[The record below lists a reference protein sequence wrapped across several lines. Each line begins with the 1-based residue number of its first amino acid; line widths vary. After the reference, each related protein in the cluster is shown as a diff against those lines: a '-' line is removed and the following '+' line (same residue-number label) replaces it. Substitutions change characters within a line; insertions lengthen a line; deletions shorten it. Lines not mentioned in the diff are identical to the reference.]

1 MTAKRSSP
9 QVCEARRMASAV
21 QRVTGEW
28 FCQTGNHYTRS
39 EQLTAHGKRICAP
52 CKTRIQKLALKKPG
66 RR

>member
-1 MTAKRSSP
+1 
-9 QVCEARRMASAV
+9 MASAV